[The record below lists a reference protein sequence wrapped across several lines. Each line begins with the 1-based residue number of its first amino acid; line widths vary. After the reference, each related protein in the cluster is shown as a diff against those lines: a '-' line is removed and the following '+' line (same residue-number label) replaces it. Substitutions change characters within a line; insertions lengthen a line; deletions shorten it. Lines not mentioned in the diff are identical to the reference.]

1 MNYKV
6 LMDHKISIIIPA
18 YNVEDYIARCLD
30 SILAQTHQNL
40 EIIAIN
46 DGSTDK
52 TGEILDVYAKDDSR
66 IVVVHQKNAG
76 LVMVREKGISIATG
90 EYIGFV
96 DGDDAIEVDMYERL
110 LRNAI
115 ESDAEI
121 SHCGLCVY
129 EADGR
134 KIPHYGTGKKMIQH
148 GESALK
154 TLLDG
159 VTFDASLCNK
169 LYKRDL
175 VYNSCLDMTI
185 QSNEDLLR
193 NFVLFGRAS
202 TVVFEDFC
210 GYQYWSRENS
220 MSNDAK
226 VVQRNRQ
233 VFMARRTILENSS
246 PNIYTAAKRLLL
258 STYVGAV
265 NQSYKSKDPQMK
277 ALRQEC
283 RSELRK
289 EKKYISY
296 MIKRQQ
302 VAAILIVYAPWL
314 HRIVYRIYDSRR

>member
-1 MNYKV
+1 MLMN
-6 LMDHKISIIIPA
+6 HKISIIIPA
-18 YNVEDYIARCLD
+18 YNVENYIARCLD
-30 SILAQTHQNL
+30 SVLAQTYQNI
-40 EIIAIN
+40 EIIVIN

-52 TGEILDVYAKDDSR
+52 TSEILDAYAAKDSR
-66 IVVVHQKNAG
+66 IVVLHQKNAG

-96 DGDDAIEVDMYERL
+96 DGDDAVDEDMYERL
-110 LRNAI
+110 LQNALAA
-115 ESDAEI
+115 DAEI

-129 EADGR
+129 ETNGR
-134 KIPHYGTGKKMIQH
+134 RIPHYGTGKKLIQN

-159 VTFDASLCNK
+159 VTFEASLCNK
-169 LYKRDL
+169 LYKAELLFD
-175 VYNSCLDMTI
+175 SCLDKTI
-185 QSNEDLLR
+185 QNNEDLLR

-220 MSNDAK
+220 MSNDDKA
-226 VVQRNRQ
+226 VQRNRQ
-233 VFMARRTILENSS
+233 VIMARRTILENSS
-246 PNIYTAAKRLLL
+246 LNIYTAAKRLLL

-296 MIKRQQ
+296 LIKRQQ
-302 VAAILIVYAPWL
+302 VAAILIVYVPWL
-314 HRIVYRIYDSRR
+314 HQIVYKIYDSKR